1 MRITDRIRFGT
12 TRNDMNRLQN
22 RSNKLYKE
30 LSSGKRINLP
40 SDDPFGALQATGLKT
55 HQRLLE
61 QYDRNISTARINLY
75 AADNALSQAVNVLT
89 EARTLAITGVSV
101 VGDTDSHRV
110 MADGISQLKEQLFN
124 LANSRVGDTFI
135 FGGFQHT
142 RKPYTQDAL
151 TGEVAYRGDR
161 GAMKVEIGEGSLLDT
176 TLEGAAA
183 FGGGSA
189 TVSVT
194 SAGYTGIPT
203 IFGAYNGTDNMRVN
217 VTVVNGGSP
226 DTATYALQLTGPG
239 GVGILNDDN
248 GGLGYTLAELNTTP
262 GLLSDHGIQLNIPD
276 NRQVFAPGDEI
287 NADLLAGASEDIFAL
302 FDELER
308 TLREMDDINS
318 VGSVDYDG
326 NGVADAQDLD
336 NLEASI
342 RSADAAVVNPLS
354 PAEVDRMVR
363 DGRRDRFRE
372 LANVRV
378 QNLIGRLDQAMAQFS
393 DSQSL
398 IGLGLNKVDSASDAN
413 AFLNE
418 QVTTTLAS
426 VEDSDFVTAV
436 NELTLVENSLQAA
449 VSTTS
454 RVIQGVSLL
463 DYLR

>member
-189 TVSVT
+189 TVSVN

-302 FDELER
+302 FD
-308 TLREMDDINS
+308 D
-318 VGSVDYDG
+318 
-326 NGVADAQDLD
+326 GVADAQDLD